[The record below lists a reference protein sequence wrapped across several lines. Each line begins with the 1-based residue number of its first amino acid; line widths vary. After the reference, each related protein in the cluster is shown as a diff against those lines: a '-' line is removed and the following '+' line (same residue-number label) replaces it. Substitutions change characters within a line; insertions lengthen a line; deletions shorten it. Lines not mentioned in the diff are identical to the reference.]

1 LDQFAFCNNWLLDA
15 SSLQWLVLQILHVAR
30 GGLAR
35 THAADAGISNHGTQR
50 RSQLR
55 NSPQFMVKQKMSAER
70 AASSLSMRSLD
81 QISLGF
87 AIVAI

>member
-1 LDQFAFCNNWLLDA
+1 
-15 SSLQWLVLQILHVAR
+15 
-30 GGLAR
+30 
-35 THAADAGISNHGTQR
+35 
-50 RSQLR
+50 
-55 NSPQFMVKQKMSAER
+55 MVKQKMSAER